1 MTLTDL
7 PSELPLLRENV
18 ETNRGSPPHC
28 PVTVKP
34 LKWGDAAAMGSV
46 GTNFDV
52 VLCSDALYQND
63 EVTQRALCD
72 TLFGLCDGVTPGRIL
87 FAYNFRENLAA
98 DAGFFGATGNSS
110 VIRRSTTWRT
120 TRTSGCSSTDQCND
134 VDLIYDV
141 LVTTHS

>member
-98 DAGFFGATGNSS
+98 DAGFFGATGELFGDPTQHYLEDHEDIWLFEYRP
-110 VIRRSTTWRT
+110 VQR
-120 TRTSGCSSTDQCND
+120 C
-134 VDLIYDV
+134 
-141 LVTTHS
+141 

>member
-46 GTNFDV
+46 GTNFAV
-52 VLCSDALYQND
+52 VLVL
-63 EVTQRALCD
+63 
-72 TLFGLCDGVTPGRIL
+72 GRVVPE
-87 FAYNFRENLAA
+87 RRGHAA
-98 DAGFFGATGNSS
+98 GA
-110 VIRRSTTWRT
+110 V
-120 TRTSGCSSTDQCND
+120 
-134 VDLIYDV
+134 
-141 LVTTHS
+141 

>member
-98 DAGFFGATGNSS
+98 DAAISRGQHKGHY
-110 VIRRSTTWRT
+110 IEHLRRTWRR
-120 TRTSGCSSTDQCND
+120 TRTRPEP
-134 VDLIYDV
+134 
-141 LVTTHS
+141 

>member
-98 DAGFFGATGNSS
+98 YAGFFGATGELFGDP
-110 VIRRSTTWRT
+110 T
-120 TRTSGCSSTDQCND
+120 QH
-134 VDLIYDV
+134 DLEDHEDIWLFEYRPV
-141 LVTTHS
+141 QRC